1 MNDTTHPIERED
13 LMAWLDGELSAERAA
28 GVAAHVKMC
37 NECLTLAEELRRV
50 SAQLAAW
57 QVEPAPASLDVRV
70 NAALQQTPQKAVL
83 SSPSP
88 KPRYL
93 IPTWAWQLSGVCAL
107 LLLIAAISIP
117 NLLRSRSVTEDLK
130 RPQNPAFTAAPPAH
144 GPSLAQDDSYFF
156 SVPSRGKLPAAR
168 GETGATVPSGPMVIR
183 TATLVVVAKD
193 FDAARSVFERQL
205 RQHGGYV
212 AQLSI
217 SGQGGS
223 TRALT
228 ATLRVPADRMDALFA
243 ELKKIGRVEGEGQM
257 GEEVT
262 QQYVD
267 LVARLKNARVTE
279 QRLAQILAQRT
290 GKVADVLEVE
300 REIARVRGEIEQME
314 AQRKTMENQVAFASV
329 RFELREEYQAQLDVT
344 PPSTGTRLR
353 NAAVEGY
360 KSATENAIGLAE
372 FLLNAGP
379 TLLLWVLIGFWPARL
394 LWRHF
399 RRATA

>member
-1 MNDTTHPIERED
+1 MNHTTHPIEREE
-13 LMAWLDGELSAERAA
+13 LMAWHDGELSAERAA
-28 GVAAHVKMC
+28 GVAAHVKVC
-37 NECLTLAEELRRV
+37 DECLALVEELRRV

-57 QVEPAPASLDVRV
+57 QVEPAPASLDARV
-70 NAALQQTPQKAVL
+70 SAALEQTPQKNAL

-93 IPTWAWQLSGVCAL
+93 IPTWAWQLGGVCAL
-107 LLLIAAISIP
+107 LLIIVAISIP
-117 NLLRSRSVTEDLK
+117 NLLRSRMSRNLASDKNKDFEW
-130 RPQNPAFTAAPPAH
+130 PASTPTA
-144 GPSLAQDDSYFF
+144 SDR
-156 SVPSRGKLPAAR
+156 VPKGGRAES
-168 GETGATVPSGPMVIR
+168 GASTFSGPMIIR
-183 TATLVVVAKD
+183 TATLVVVAKE
-193 FDAARSVFERQL
+193 FDAARSAFERLL
-205 RQHGGYV
+205 RQHGGYI
-212 AQLSI
+212 AQLSTG
-217 SGQGGS
+217 GQS
-223 TRALT
+223 SARTLT

-243 ELKKIGRVEGEGQM
+243 ELKKIGRVEGEGQI

-267 LVARLKNARVTE
+267 LVARLKNSRVTE

-300 REIARVRGEIEQME
+300 REIARVRGEIERMD
-314 AQRKTMENQVAFASV
+314 AQRKTLENQVAFASV

-344 PPSTGTRLR
+344 PPSTATRLR

-379 TLLLWVLIGFWPARL
+379 TLLLWGLIFFWPVRTIWRRL
-394 LWRHF
+394 
-399 RRATA
+399 RRAAA